1 MATDYRTSNQR
12 LMLAAIQAVA
22 GTPTTLVAATHSQLV
37 LDGKF
42 SFETDKLERAIDLT
56 GHGSRPFLNVKRR
69 AMFAGGCE
77 LRGHATIGNAAPI
90 GPLLRGCGFSQT
102 LSGGVSATYAL
113 VTTGHEMLT
122 IRGYDSGQAVTG
134 IDSRGVLKKL
144 MFKVREYAKA
154 EFEIMGLP
162 PVKGTAVSSTT
173 NAVGYAI
180 AATTITLASAGT
192 GTILAGDY
200 IRFAGQTTSY
210 LVATGDADVSNGGT
224 VVLAAPGLVAAIP
237 AAATAITVCEPII
250 VDLDTPSGT
259 FTAFQAPVA
268 LETETMQV
276 LIGATELNATNVD
289 IDTGAEVE
297 IYEGSRERSVRQKTL
312 YKPSG
317 TLTITKEYRSDFDP
331 EVLALANTLS
341 DFTVKVNGG
350 GELQTWLLKGT
361 QLGIPKL
368 ASVDELAHWEI
379 PFTSTG
385 TTTVDCLA
393 VVFSAAV

>member
-12 LMLAAIQAVA
+12 LCLAAIQAVA
-22 GTPTTLVAATHSQLV
+22 GTPTTLSASSHSQLV

-42 SFETDKLERAIDLT
+42 SFETDQLERTIDLA
-56 GHGSRPFLNVKRR
+56 GHGARPFLNVKRR
-69 AMFAGGCE
+69 AMFAGGME
-77 LRGHATIGNAAPI
+77 LRGNSTIGNAAPI
-90 GPLLRGCGFSQT
+90 GPMLRACGFSQT
-102 LSGGVSATYAL
+102 LSGGTSATYAL
-113 VTTGHEMLT
+113 VTTGHEMIT

-134 IDSRGVLKKL
+134 IDARGVLKKL
-144 MFKVREYAKA
+144 MFKIKDYSKA

-162 PVKGTAVSSTT
+162 PVKGTAVGATT
-173 NAVGYAI
+173 DNAGYAI
-180 AATTITLASAGT
+180 AATTITLASAGA
-192 GTILAGDY
+192 GSILAGDY
-200 IRFAGQTTSY
+200 VRFAGQTTSY
-210 LVATGDADVSNGGT
+210 LVATGDASVANGGT
-224 VVLAAPGLVAAIP
+224 IELAAPGLVAAIP
-237 AAATAITVCEPII
+237 ASATAITVCEPVI

-259 FTAFQAPVA
+259 FSAFQAPVA

-276 LIGATELNATNVD
+276 LIGSTELNATNVD

-317 TLTITKEYRSDFDP
+317 TLTVTKEYRSDFDP
-331 EVLALANTLS
+331 EMLALANTLQ
-341 DFTVKVNGG
+341 DFIVKVNGG
-350 GELQTWLLKGT
+350 GELQTWTLKGT

-385 TTTVDCLA
+385 TTTVDCLG

>member
-1 MATDYRTSNQR
+1 MATDYQTSNQR
-12 LMLAAIQAVA
+12 LCLAAIQAVA
-22 GTPTTLVAATHSQLV
+22 GTPTTLVAATHSQLI

-42 SFETDKLERAIDLT
+42 SFETGKLERTIDIA
-56 GHGSRPFLNVKRR
+56 GHGGKPFLNVKRR
-69 AMFAGGCE
+69 AMFAGGME
-77 LRGHATIGNAAPI
+77 LRGNSTIGSAAPI
-90 GPLLRGCGFSQT
+90 GPMLRACGFSQT
-102 LSGGVSATYAL
+102 LSGGTSATYAL
-113 VTTGHEMLT
+113 VTTGHEMVT

-134 IDSRGVLKKL
+134 IDARGVLKKL
-144 MFKVREYAKA
+144 TFKIRDYSKA
-154 EFEIMGLP
+154 DFEILGLP
-162 PVKGTAVSSTT
+162 PVKGTASGATT
-173 NAVGYAI
+173 DSAGYAA

-200 IRFAGQTTSY
+200 VRFAGQTTSY

-224 VVLAAPGLVAAIP
+224 IVLAAPGLVTLLAASPI
-237 AAATAITVCEPII
+237 AITVCEPVI
-250 VDLDTPSGT
+250 VDLSTPSGT
-259 FTAFQAPVA
+259 FTSFQAPVA

-312 YKPSG
+312 YAPSG

-341 DFTVKVNGG
+341 DFIVKVNGG
-350 GELQTWLLKGT
+350 GELQTWTLKGT

-368 ASVDELAHWEI
+368 TSVDELAHWEI

-385 TTTVDCLA
+385 TTTVDCMT